1 MEDLKV
7 DSSPYTNGPYV
18 LLRKGV
24 KVMKDVAV
32 AAISLERSVFIQLN
46 LSSPLKD
53 TNKNSQTRCIKYCV
67 RAQKG
72 TGKSVSC
79 NMEFLFSSC

>member
-46 LSSPLKD
+46 LSSPLVLR
-53 TNKNSQTRCIKYCV
+53 T
-67 RAQKG
+67 
-72 TGKSVSC
+72 
-79 NMEFLFSSC
+79 